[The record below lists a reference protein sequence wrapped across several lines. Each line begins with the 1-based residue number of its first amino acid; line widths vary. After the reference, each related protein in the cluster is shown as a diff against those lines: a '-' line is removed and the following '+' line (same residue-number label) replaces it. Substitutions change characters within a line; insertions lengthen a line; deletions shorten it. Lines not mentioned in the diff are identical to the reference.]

1 VSVLTIPTAEV
12 FEPLLA
18 PARDKVAKGGRGSG
32 KSHFFGG
39 LAVEDALCEPGDN
52 GGEGLRMVC
61 IREVQKDLA
70 QSAKLLIE
78 SKLYEHGLSY
88 GQGFRIYEDLIQTP
102 GDGLIMF
109 KGMNNYTADSIK
121 SLEGFKRAWWEEAH
135 TATQKS
141 INLLRPT
148 MRASGSQMWWSY
160 NPSRKTDPVDVMFMG
175 AEKPTGAA
183 VVTANW
189 RDNPW
194 FTAELEQERK
204 DCLRMQPDQ
213 YEHIWEGGYVTVSEN
228 AYYAR
233 HLSEARGQGRICRL
247 AFDPLMRV
255 KLFWDI
261 GGTGAKADACS
272 IWPCQFINREI
283 RTRDYYE
290 ANGQDL
296 ATHVNWLHSKGYG
309 PDRADIY
316 LPHDGAAN
324 DKVFAVSYE
333 SELRRAGY
341 DVTVV
346 PNQGRGAAMARIEA
360 LRRLFGQ
367 IYFDEAT
374 TEGGRDALG
383 WYHPKIDEKRG
394 IDLGPEHDWASHAA
408 DGFGLMANVYEEPIA
423 KRQQSMRQRP
433 AAAGGWLG

>member
-1 VSVLTIPTAEV
+1 MSALTIKTAEV

-18 PARDKVAKGGRGSG
+18 PARDKVAHGGRGSG

-39 LAVEDALCEPGDN
+39 LAVEDALAEPGEN

-78 SKLYEHGLSY
+78 NKLVTMGL
-88 GQGFRIYEDLIQTP
+88 GEKDGFKTFEDCIKTP
-102 GDGLIMF
+102 GDGLIIF

-121 SLEGFKRAWWEEAH
+121 SLEGFKRSWWEEAH

-148 MRASGSQMWWSY
+148 MRAPGSQMWWSY
-160 NPSRKTDPVDVMFMG
+160 NPARKVDPVDVMFRG
-175 AEKPTGAA
+175 AETPTGAI
-183 VVTANW
+183 VIQANW

-213 YEHIWEGGYVTVSEN
+213 YDHIWEGGYISVADG
-228 AYYAR
+228 AYFAR
-233 HLSEARGQGRICRL
+233 HLAEARGQNRICRV

-272 IWPCQFINREI
+272 IWPTQFINREI
-283 RTRDYYE
+283 RLRDYYE
-290 ANGQDL
+290 AKGQDL
-296 ATHVNWLHSKGYG
+296 ATHVHWLTSKGYG

-316 LPHDGAAN
+316 LPHDGATN
-324 DKVFAVSYE
+324 DKVYSVSYE

-341 DVTVV
+341 NVTVV
-346 PNQGRGAAMARIEA
+346 PNQGKGAAMARVEA
-360 LRRLFGQ
+360 SRRLFPQ
-367 IYFDEAT
+367 MWFDET
-374 TEGGRDALG
+374 STSGGREALG
-383 WYHPKIDEKRG
+383 WYHPRIDESRG
-394 IDLGPEHDWASHAA
+394 IDLGPDHDWSSHGA
-408 DGFGLMANVYEEPIA
+408 DSFGLMATVYEEPTNAPRTI
-423 KRQQSMRQRP
+423 RTGMR
-433 AAAGGWLG
+433 AGIV